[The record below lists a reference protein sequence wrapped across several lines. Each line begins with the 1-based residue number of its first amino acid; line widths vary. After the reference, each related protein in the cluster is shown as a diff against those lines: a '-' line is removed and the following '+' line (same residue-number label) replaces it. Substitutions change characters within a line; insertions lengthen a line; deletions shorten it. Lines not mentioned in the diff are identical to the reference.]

1 MIWRRCTWIT
11 RHNKLDESLGFFHHD
26 TGDAVDKD
34 ESYSPV
40 GKEFTIRNYFDA
52 TPQQ

>member
-1 MIWRRCTWIT
+1 MIFW
-11 RHNKLDESLGFFHHD
+11 GFF
-26 TGDAVDKD
+26 TMTAGDAVDKD